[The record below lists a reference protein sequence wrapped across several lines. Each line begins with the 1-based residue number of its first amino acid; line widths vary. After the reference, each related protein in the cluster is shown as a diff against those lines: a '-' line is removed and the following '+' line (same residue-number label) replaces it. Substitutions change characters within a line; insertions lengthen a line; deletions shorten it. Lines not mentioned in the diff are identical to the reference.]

1 MSRLKIGEYKM
12 SNKLIKSKS
21 KYDKELEYYKKHSIL
36 LEKENIDL
44 KNRNDE
50 ILISFAIKNPSEAYD
65 NLSLLIEKTR
75 ISKSV
80 YEKLCMKYDD
90 RIKVLDEEIAE
101 ADKVKKEY
109 VKKMEAFEKQYQKM
123 LDNLLKK

>member
-1 MSRLKIGEYKM
+1 M

-21 KYDKELEYYKKHSIL
+21 KYDKELEYYKKHSAL

-50 ILISFAIKNPSEAYD
+50 MSISFAMKTPSEAYD
-65 NLSLLIEKTR
+65 NLSLLIKKAR
-75 ISKSV
+75 MSKNT
-80 YEKLCMKYDD
+80 YDKLCIKYND
-90 RIKVLDEEIAE
+90 RIKVLNEQIVEL
-101 ADKVKKEY
+101 DKVKKEY
-109 VKKMEAFEKQYQKM
+109 IKKMEAFEKQYQKM

>member
-1 MSRLKIGEYKM
+1 M

-50 ILISFAIKNPSEAYD
+50 MSISFAMKTPSEAYD
-65 NLSLLIEKTR
+65 NLSLLIKKAR
-75 ISKSV
+75 MSKNT
-80 YEKLCMKYDD
+80 YDKLCIKYND
-90 RIKVLDEEIAE
+90 RIKVLNEQIVEL
-101 ADKVKKEY
+101 DKVKKEY
-109 VKKMEAFEKQYQKM
+109 IKKMEAFEKQYQKM

>member
-1 MSRLKIGEYKM
+1 M

-65 NLSLLIEKTR
+65 NLSILIKKAKTA
-75 ISKSV
+75 KNV
-80 YEKLCMKYDD
+80 YEMLCMKYND
-90 RIKVLDEEIAE
+90 RIKVLDEQKAE
-101 ADKVKKEY
+101 ADKAKKEY
-109 VKKMEAFEKQYQKM
+109 IKKMEAFEKQYQKM

>member
-75 ISKSV
+75 ISMPLNVLGQICLPFTLIWCILSLV
-80 YEKLCMKYDD
+80 AIILDDYIRFWFFNEEKPNYKL
-90 RIKVLDEEIAE
+90 
-101 ADKVKKEY
+101 
-109 VKKMEAFEKQYQKM
+109 F
-123 LDNLLKK
+123 

>member
-1 MSRLKIGEYKM
+1 M

-90 RIKVLDEEIAE
+90 QIKVLNEQIAE
-101 ADKVKKEY
+101 LDKVKKEY
-109 VKKMEAFEKQYQKM
+109 IKKMEAFEKQYQKM

>member
-80 YEKLCMKYDD
+80 YEKLCMK
-90 RIKVLDEEIAE
+90 
-101 ADKVKKEY
+101 
-109 VKKMEAFEKQYQKM
+109 
-123 LDNLLKK
+123 